1 MSLPSLF
8 GFLDFRKLIL
18 AKLPGT
24 EPAEPALQQTLLELK
39 NQMIDSIY
47 IVTMGF
53 GENASVARQLQQLQR
68 ELVLLSNELFRLGQ
82 GENPSEFCLHA
93 QSNVVELLDKL
104 ERHNTTYFDVGQP
117 IPLYLAAE
125 AMQALKEKL
134 PLLQSGLKNRKISI
148 DLQQVVL
155 LPFLNLDIT
164 YLQMRYLLTHIDT
177 FIAHL
182 REASDEKSLV
192 DVLLRSGLN
201 TDGFNQYF
209 TQQITKKVH
218 TNLSINCQFEVLYDY
233 QGLLCSVVKKPR
245 RCFDP
250 GHPSSRE
257 TVLKFVNAEINCL
270 QNKQQL
276 SSTPKAEV
284 ARVTDYHIKT
294 SLSVD
299 GFAYLLRLLVEAEV
313 IEANPRTQLIAFMAA
328 NVQTRG
334 KGEGTI
340 SADSLATKYRQVNQN
355 TAVGVRSLLVKMAK
369 QAQDSFN
376 I

>member
-1 MSLPSLF
+1 MSLPNLF
-8 GFLDFRKLIL
+8 GFLDFRKLML
-18 AKLPGT
+18 TQLQDT
-24 EPAEPALQQTLLELK
+24 EPAEPAILQTLLELK
-39 NQMIDSIY
+39 NQVTDSIY

-53 GENASVARQLQQLQR
+53 GENASVSRQLQQLQR
-68 ELVLLSNELFRLGQ
+68 ELVLLSNEFFALGKE
-82 GENPSEFCLHA
+82 ENPSEFCLHA
-93 QSNVVELLDKL
+93 LSNVVELLDKL
-104 ERHNTTYFDVGQP
+104 ERHNTMYFDVGQP

-125 AMQALKEKL
+125 AMQVLNEKL

-164 YLQMRYLLTHIDT
+164 YLQMRYLLKHIDT
-177 FIAHL
+177 FISHL
-182 REASDEKSLV
+182 REASDEESLI

-201 TDGFNQYF
+201 TASFNQYF
-209 TQQITKKVH
+209 TQKITKKVKA
-218 TNLSINCQFEVLYDY
+218 NLSVNCQLEVLYDY
-233 QGLLCSVVKKPR
+233 QRLLCSVTKKPR
-245 RCFDP
+245 QCYDF

-270 QNKQQL
+270 HNKQQL
-276 SSTPKAEV
+276 SIPKAEV

-313 IEANPRTQLIAFMAA
+313 IEANPRTQLIAFMAS